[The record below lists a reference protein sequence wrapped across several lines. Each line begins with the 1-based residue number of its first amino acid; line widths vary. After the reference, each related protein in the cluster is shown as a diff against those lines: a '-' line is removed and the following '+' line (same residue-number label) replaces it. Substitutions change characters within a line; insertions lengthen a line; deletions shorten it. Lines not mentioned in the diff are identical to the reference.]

1 MTAGPVKF
9 AKAYISASGLV
20 AAFAGTPGL
29 AIVAMRAYEG
39 SADSFIVPVVPR
51 IGHPARPP
59 R

>member
-1 MTAGPVKF
+1 VKF